1 MSLASIADDRLG
13 RYRMNREEFMALES
27 PEKAEELNVF
37 IESGMS
43 QKEAMAQIGVDLKDL
58 MAAQVFF
65 SKSEGKF
72 IAKATISEDT
82 ESPENRGRN
91 TDMNTAI
98 ANTVAAAN
106 DKAQYD
112 EYAKRLIAQKI
123 ILAHILAKTVDEFRD
138 MKPEDI
144 VAHIEGDPKVGI
156 VPVDPGM
163 TNINYNA
170 SSVDQLIGLNTENS
184 EINEGMIRFDI
195 IFYVRMKD
203 GLAQVII
210 NIEIQKD
217 DPTQY
222 FLLNRAIFY
231 VSRMVSSQKGRDF
244 VHQNYNDMKR
254 VFSIWLCMNMPSN
267 SMSYVHLTK
276 EDILEHYN
284 WNGHLDLLNIVLLGI
299 GRELPPQEEQYELH
313 RLIGTLLSA
322 ELTVTQKLA
331 IIETEYHIPLSV
343 ELEEGVNDMCNLG
356 EGIEERAIE
365 KTKKEVILDMYQNG
379 CNLEL
384 IATVTK
390 KNISE
395 IEEIINN
402 SIVSL
407 H

>member
-1 MSLASIADDRLG
+1 
-13 RYRMNREEFMALES
+13 
-27 PEKAEELNVF
+27 
-37 IESGMS
+37 
-43 QKEAMAQIGVDLKDL
+43 
-58 MAAQVFF
+58 
-65 SKSEGKF
+65 
-72 IAKATISEDT
+72 
-82 ESPENRGRN
+82 
-91 TDMNTAI
+91 MNTAI
-98 ANTVAAAN
+98 TNRITAAN

-112 EYAKRLIAQKI
+112 EYAKQLIAQKL
-123 ILAHILAKTVDEFRD
+123 ILAYILVQTIDEFKG
-138 MKPEDI
+138 MQPEDI
-144 VAHIEGDPKVGI
+144 VSRIEGEPLIGV
-156 VPVDPGM
+156 VPVEPGM
-163 TNINYNA
+163 TNTSYNA
-170 SSVDQLIGLNTENS
+170 SSEDQLIGLNTENS

-217 DPTQY
+217 EPTQY

-365 KTKKEVILDMYQNG
+365 KTKKEVVLEIILEMYQNG
-379 CNLEL
+379 CSPEL
-384 IATVTK
+384 ISTVTK
-390 KNISE
+390 KDISE

>member
-1 MSLASIADDRLG
+1 
-13 RYRMNREEFMALES
+13 
-27 PEKAEELNVF
+27 
-37 IESGMS
+37 
-43 QKEAMAQIGVDLKDL
+43 
-58 MAAQVFF
+58 
-65 SKSEGKF
+65 
-72 IAKATISEDT
+72 
-82 ESPENRGRN
+82 
-91 TDMNTAI
+91 MNTAI

-163 TNINYNA
+163 TNAARPTDA
-170 SSVDQLIGLNTENS
+170 STPYVSDHRLAGLNTEHS

-217 DPTQY
+217 EPTQY

-299 GRELPPQEEQYELH
+299 GRELPPQEEQYELY

-365 KTKKEVILDMYQNG
+365 KTKKEVILEIILEMYQNG
-379 CNLEL
+379 CSPEL
-384 IATVTK
+384 ISTVTK
-390 KNISE
+390 KDISE

>member
-1 MSLASIADDRLG
+1 
-13 RYRMNREEFMALES
+13 
-27 PEKAEELNVF
+27 
-37 IESGMS
+37 
-43 QKEAMAQIGVDLKDL
+43 
-58 MAAQVFF
+58 
-65 SKSEGKF
+65 
-72 IAKATISEDT
+72 
-82 ESPENRGRN
+82 
-91 TDMNTAI
+91 
-98 ANTVAAAN
+98 
-106 DKAQYD
+106 
-112 EYAKRLIAQKI
+112 
-123 ILAHILAKTVDEFRD
+123 
-138 MKPEDI
+138 
-144 VAHIEGDPKVGI
+144 
-156 VPVDPGM
+156 
-163 TNINYNA
+163 
-170 SSVDQLIGLNTENS
+170 
-184 EINEGMIRFDI
+184 
-195 IFYVRMKD
+195 
-203 GLAQVII
+203 
-210 NIEIQKD
+210 
-217 DPTQY
+217 
-222 FLLNRAIFY
+222 
-231 VSRMVSSQKGRDF
+231 
-244 VHQNYNDMKR
+244 
-254 VFSIWLCMNMPSN
+254 
-267 SMSYVHLTK
+267 MSYVHLTK

>member
-1 MSLASIADDRLG
+1 
-13 RYRMNREEFMALES
+13 
-27 PEKAEELNVF
+27 
-37 IESGMS
+37 
-43 QKEAMAQIGVDLKDL
+43 
-58 MAAQVFF
+58 
-65 SKSEGKF
+65 
-72 IAKATISEDT
+72 
-82 ESPENRGRN
+82 
-91 TDMNTAI
+91 MNTAI
-98 ANTVAAAN
+98 ANTVAATN

-144 VAHIEGDPKVGI
+144 VAHIEGDPNVGI

-163 TNINYNA
+163 TNATRPTDA
-170 SSVDQLIGLNTENS
+170 STPYVSDHRLAGLNTEHS

-217 DPTQY
+217 EPTQY

-365 KTKKEVILDMYQNG
+365 KTKKEVILEIILEMYQNG
-379 CNLEL
+379 CSPEL
-384 IATVTK
+384 ISTVTK
-390 KNISE
+390 KDISE

>member
-1 MSLASIADDRLG
+1 
-13 RYRMNREEFMALES
+13 
-27 PEKAEELNVF
+27 
-37 IESGMS
+37 
-43 QKEAMAQIGVDLKDL
+43 
-58 MAAQVFF
+58 
-65 SKSEGKF
+65 
-72 IAKATISEDT
+72 
-82 ESPENRGRN
+82 
-91 TDMNTAI
+91 MNTAI

-163 TNINYNA
+163 TNAARPTDA
-170 SSVDQLIGLNTENS
+170 STPYVSDHRLAGLNTEHS

-217 DPTQY
+217 EPTQY

-299 GRELPPQEEQYELH
+299 GRELPPQEDQYELH

-365 KTKKEVILDMYQNG
+365 KTKKEVILEIILEMYQNG
-379 CNLEL
+379 CSPEL
-384 IATVTK
+384 ISTVTK
-390 KNISE
+390 KDISE

>member
-1 MSLASIADDRLG
+1 
-13 RYRMNREEFMALES
+13 
-27 PEKAEELNVF
+27 
-37 IESGMS
+37 
-43 QKEAMAQIGVDLKDL
+43 
-58 MAAQVFF
+58 
-65 SKSEGKF
+65 
-72 IAKATISEDT
+72 
-82 ESPENRGRN
+82 
-91 TDMNTAI
+91 MNTAI

-156 VPVDPGM
+156 VPVDPDM

-217 DPTQY
+217 EPTQY

>member
-1 MSLASIADDRLG
+1 
-13 RYRMNREEFMALES
+13 
-27 PEKAEELNVF
+27 
-37 IESGMS
+37 
-43 QKEAMAQIGVDLKDL
+43 
-58 MAAQVFF
+58 
-65 SKSEGKF
+65 
-72 IAKATISEDT
+72 
-82 ESPENRGRN
+82 
-91 TDMNTAI
+91 MNTAI
-98 ANTVAAAN
+98 TNRITAAN

-112 EYAKRLIAQKI
+112 EYAKQLIAQKL
-123 ILAHILAKTVDEFRD
+123 ILAYILVQTIDEFKG
-138 MKPEDI
+138 MQPEDI
-144 VAHIEGDPKVGI
+144 VSRIEGEPLIGV
-156 VPVDPGM
+156 VPVEPGM
-163 TNINYNA
+163 TNTSYNA
-170 SSVDQLIGLNTENS
+170 SSEDQLIGLNTENS

-217 DPTQY
+217 EPTQY

-365 KTKKEVILDMYQNG
+365 KTKKEVILEIILEMYQNG
-379 CNLEL
+379 CSPEL
-384 IATVTK
+384 ISTVTK
-390 KNISE
+390 KDISE

-402 SIVSL
+402 SIVYL

>member
-1 MSLASIADDRLG
+1 
-13 RYRMNREEFMALES
+13 
-27 PEKAEELNVF
+27 
-37 IESGMS
+37 
-43 QKEAMAQIGVDLKDL
+43 
-58 MAAQVFF
+58 
-65 SKSEGKF
+65 
-72 IAKATISEDT
+72 
-82 ESPENRGRN
+82 
-91 TDMNTAI
+91 MNTAI

-144 VAHIEGDPKVGI
+144 VAHIEGDPQVGI

-163 TNINYNA
+163 TNINYNV
-170 SSVDQLIGLNTENS
+170 SSGDQLIGLNTENS

-217 DPTQY
+217 EPTQY

-299 GRELPPQEEQYELH
+299 GRELPPQEEQYEVH

-365 KTKKEVILDMYQNG
+365 KTKKEVILEIILEMYQNG
-379 CNLEL
+379 CSPEL
-384 IATVTK
+384 ISTVTK
-390 KNISE
+390 KDISE

>member
-1 MSLASIADDRLG
+1 
-13 RYRMNREEFMALES
+13 
-27 PEKAEELNVF
+27 
-37 IESGMS
+37 
-43 QKEAMAQIGVDLKDL
+43 
-58 MAAQVFF
+58 
-65 SKSEGKF
+65 
-72 IAKATISEDT
+72 
-82 ESPENRGRN
+82 
-91 TDMNTAI
+91 MNTAI

-170 SSVDQLIGLNTENS
+170 SSGDQLIGLNTENS

-217 DPTQY
+217 EPTQY

-365 KTKKEVILDMYQNG
+365 KVILKMYKEG
-379 CNLEL
+379 CDLKF
-384 IATVTK
+384 IANMTEK
-390 KNISE
+390 DISE
-395 IEEIINN
+395 IEEIINR
-402 SIVSL
+402 SL
-407 H
+407 APLC

>member
-1 MSLASIADDRLG
+1 
-13 RYRMNREEFMALES
+13 
-27 PEKAEELNVF
+27 
-37 IESGMS
+37 
-43 QKEAMAQIGVDLKDL
+43 
-58 MAAQVFF
+58 
-65 SKSEGKF
+65 
-72 IAKATISEDT
+72 
-82 ESPENRGRN
+82 
-91 TDMNTAI
+91 MNTAI

-163 TNINYNA
+163 TNA
-170 SSVDQLIGLNTENS
+170 SGPTDSSTPYVSDHRLAGLNTEHS

-217 DPTQY
+217 EPTQY

-365 KTKKEVILDMYQNG
+365 KTKKEVILEIILEMYQNG
-379 CNLEL
+379 CSPEL
-384 IATVTK
+384 ISTVTK
-390 KNISE
+390 KDISE

>member
-1 MSLASIADDRLG
+1 
-13 RYRMNREEFMALES
+13 
-27 PEKAEELNVF
+27 
-37 IESGMS
+37 
-43 QKEAMAQIGVDLKDL
+43 
-58 MAAQVFF
+58 
-65 SKSEGKF
+65 
-72 IAKATISEDT
+72 
-82 ESPENRGRN
+82 
-91 TDMNTAI
+91 MNTAI

-144 VAHIEGDPKVGI
+144 VAHIEGDPQVGI

-163 TNINYNA
+163 TNA
-170 SSVDQLIGLNTENS
+170 SRPTDASTPYVSDHRLAGLNTEHS

-217 DPTQY
+217 EPTQY

-254 VFSIWLCMNMPSN
+254 VFSIWLCLNMPSN

-299 GRELPPQEEQYELH
+299 GRELPPQEDQYELH

-365 KTKKEVILDMYQNG
+365 KIILKMYKEG
-379 CNLEL
+379 CDLKF
-384 IATVTK
+384 IANVTEK
-390 KNISE
+390 DISE
-395 IEEIINN
+395 IEEIINR
-402 SIVSL
+402 SL
-407 H
+407 APLC

>member
-1 MSLASIADDRLG
+1 
-13 RYRMNREEFMALES
+13 
-27 PEKAEELNVF
+27 
-37 IESGMS
+37 
-43 QKEAMAQIGVDLKDL
+43 
-58 MAAQVFF
+58 
-65 SKSEGKF
+65 
-72 IAKATISEDT
+72 
-82 ESPENRGRN
+82 
-91 TDMNTAI
+91 MNTAI

-144 VAHIEGDPKVGI
+144 VAHIEGDPQVGI

-163 TNINYNA
+163 TNA
-170 SSVDQLIGLNTENS
+170 SGPTDASTPYVSDHRLAGLNTEHS

-217 DPTQY
+217 EPTQY

-365 KTKKEVILDMYQNG
+365 KVILKMYKEG
-379 CNLEL
+379 CDLKF
-384 IATVTK
+384 IANMTEKDT
-390 KNISE
+390 SE
-395 IEEIINN
+395 IEEIINRF
-402 SIVSL
+402 L
-407 H
+407 APLC

>member
-1 MSLASIADDRLG
+1 
-13 RYRMNREEFMALES
+13 
-27 PEKAEELNVF
+27 
-37 IESGMS
+37 
-43 QKEAMAQIGVDLKDL
+43 
-58 MAAQVFF
+58 
-65 SKSEGKF
+65 
-72 IAKATISEDT
+72 
-82 ESPENRGRN
+82 
-91 TDMNTAI
+91 MNTAI

-144 VAHIEGDPKVGI
+144 VAHIEGDPQVGI

-163 TNINYNA
+163 TNASGPTDA
-170 SSVDQLIGLNTENS
+170 SSPYVSDHRLAGLNTEHS

-217 DPTQY
+217 EPTQY

-365 KTKKEVILDMYQNG
+365 KVILKMYKEG
-379 CNLEL
+379 CDLKF
-384 IATVTK
+384 IANMTEKDT
-390 KNISE
+390 SE
-395 IEEIINN
+395 IEEIINRF
-402 SIVSL
+402 L
-407 H
+407 APLC

>member
-1 MSLASIADDRLG
+1 
-13 RYRMNREEFMALES
+13 
-27 PEKAEELNVF
+27 
-37 IESGMS
+37 
-43 QKEAMAQIGVDLKDL
+43 
-58 MAAQVFF
+58 
-65 SKSEGKF
+65 
-72 IAKATISEDT
+72 
-82 ESPENRGRN
+82 
-91 TDMNTAI
+91 MNTAI
-98 ANTVAAAN
+98 ANTVAATN

-163 TNINYNA
+163 TNAARPTDA
-170 SSVDQLIGLNTENS
+170 STPYVSDHRLAGLNTEHS

-217 DPTQY
+217 EPTQY

-365 KTKKEVILDMYQNG
+365 KTKKEVILEIILEMYQNG
-379 CNLEL
+379 CSPEL
-384 IATVTK
+384 ISTVNK
-390 KNISE
+390 KDISE

>member
-1 MSLASIADDRLG
+1 
-13 RYRMNREEFMALES
+13 
-27 PEKAEELNVF
+27 
-37 IESGMS
+37 
-43 QKEAMAQIGVDLKDL
+43 
-58 MAAQVFF
+58 
-65 SKSEGKF
+65 
-72 IAKATISEDT
+72 
-82 ESPENRGRN
+82 
-91 TDMNTAI
+91 MNTAI
-98 ANTVAAAN
+98 ANTVAADN

-163 TNINYNA
+163 TNAARPTDA
-170 SSVDQLIGLNTENS
+170 STPYVSDHRLAGLNTEHS

-217 DPTQY
+217 EPTQY

-267 SMSYVHLTK
+267 SMSYVHLTR

-365 KTKKEVILDMYQNG
+365 KTKKEVILEIILEMYQNG
-379 CNLEL
+379 CSPEL
-384 IATVTK
+384 ISTVTK
-390 KNISE
+390 KDISE

>member
-1 MSLASIADDRLG
+1 
-13 RYRMNREEFMALES
+13 
-27 PEKAEELNVF
+27 
-37 IESGMS
+37 
-43 QKEAMAQIGVDLKDL
+43 
-58 MAAQVFF
+58 
-65 SKSEGKF
+65 
-72 IAKATISEDT
+72 
-82 ESPENRGRN
+82 
-91 TDMNTAI
+91 MNTAI

-170 SSVDQLIGLNTENS
+170 SSGDQLIGLNTENS

-217 DPTQY
+217 EPTQY

-299 GRELPPQEEQYELH
+299 GRELPPQEEQYEVH

-365 KTKKEVILDMYQNG
+365 KTKKEVILEIILEMYQNG
-379 CNLEL
+379 CSPEL
-384 IATVTK
+384 ISTVTK
-390 KNISE
+390 KDISE

>member
-1 MSLASIADDRLG
+1 
-13 RYRMNREEFMALES
+13 
-27 PEKAEELNVF
+27 
-37 IESGMS
+37 
-43 QKEAMAQIGVDLKDL
+43 
-58 MAAQVFF
+58 
-65 SKSEGKF
+65 
-72 IAKATISEDT
+72 
-82 ESPENRGRN
+82 
-91 TDMNTAI
+91 MNTAI

-163 TNINYNA
+163 TNAARPTDA
-170 SSVDQLIGLNTENS
+170 STPYVSDHRLAGLNTEHS

-217 DPTQY
+217 EPTQY

-313 RLIGTLLSA
+313 RLISTLLSA

-365 KTKKEVILDMYQNG
+365 KVILKMYKEG
-379 CNLEL
+379 CDLKF
-384 IATVTK
+384 IANMTEKDT
-390 KNISE
+390 SE
-395 IEEIINN
+395 IEAIINR
-402 SIVSL
+402 SL
-407 H
+407 APLC

>member
-1 MSLASIADDRLG
+1 
-13 RYRMNREEFMALES
+13 
-27 PEKAEELNVF
+27 
-37 IESGMS
+37 
-43 QKEAMAQIGVDLKDL
+43 
-58 MAAQVFF
+58 
-65 SKSEGKF
+65 
-72 IAKATISEDT
+72 
-82 ESPENRGRN
+82 
-91 TDMNTAI
+91 MNTAI
-98 ANTVAAAN
+98 TNRITAAN

-112 EYAKRLIAQKI
+112 EYAKQLIAQKQ
-123 ILAHILAKTVDEFRD
+123 ILAYILVQTIDEFKG
-138 MKPEDI
+138 MQPED
-144 VAHIEGDPKVGI
+144 VVSRIEGEPLIGV
-156 VPVDPGM
+156 VPVEPGM
-163 TNINYNA
+163 TNTSYTH
-170 SSVDQLIGLNTENS
+170 SSGDQLIGLNTENS

-217 DPTQY
+217 EPTQY

-365 KTKKEVILDMYQNG
+365 KTKKEVILEIILEMYQNG
-379 CNLEL
+379 CSPEL
-384 IATVTK
+384 ISTVTK
-390 KNISE
+390 KDISE

>member
-1 MSLASIADDRLG
+1 
-13 RYRMNREEFMALES
+13 
-27 PEKAEELNVF
+27 
-37 IESGMS
+37 
-43 QKEAMAQIGVDLKDL
+43 
-58 MAAQVFF
+58 
-65 SKSEGKF
+65 
-72 IAKATISEDT
+72 
-82 ESPENRGRN
+82 
-91 TDMNTAI
+91 MNTAI

-163 TNINYNA
+163 TNAARPTDA
-170 SSVDQLIGLNTENS
+170 STPYVSDHRLAGLNTEHS

-217 DPTQY
+217 EPTQY

-356 EGIEERAIE
+356 EGIEERDIE
-365 KTKKEVILDMYQNG
+365 KTKKEVILEIILEMYQNG
-379 CNLEL
+379 CSPEL
-384 IATVTK
+384 ISTVTK
-390 KNISE
+390 KDISE

>member
-1 MSLASIADDRLG
+1 
-13 RYRMNREEFMALES
+13 MN
-27 PEKAEELNVF
+27 
-37 IESGMS
+37 I
-43 QKEAMAQIGVDLKDL
+43 
-58 MAAQVFF
+58 
-65 SKSEGKF
+65 
-72 IAKATISEDT
+72 T
-82 ESPENRGRN
+82 NRI
-91 TDMNTAI
+91 T
-98 ANTVAAAN
+98 AAN

-112 EYAKRLIAQKI
+112 EYAKQLIAQKI
-123 ILAHILAKTVDEFRD
+123 ILAHILVQTIDEFKG
-138 MKPEDI
+138 MQPEDI
-144 VAHIEGDPKVGI
+144 ISRIEGEPLIGV
-156 VPVDPGM
+156 VPVEPDM
-163 TNINYNA
+163 TNTSYTQ
-170 SSVDQLIGLNTENS
+170 SSGDQLIGLNTENS

-217 DPTQY
+217 EPTQY

-356 EGIEERAIE
+356 EGI
-365 KTKKEVILDMYQNG
+365 
-379 CNLEL
+379 
-384 IATVTK
+384 
-390 KNISE
+390 
-395 IEEIINN
+395 
-402 SIVSL
+402 
-407 H
+407 

>member
-1 MSLASIADDRLG
+1 
-13 RYRMNREEFMALES
+13 
-27 PEKAEELNVF
+27 
-37 IESGMS
+37 
-43 QKEAMAQIGVDLKDL
+43 
-58 MAAQVFF
+58 
-65 SKSEGKF
+65 
-72 IAKATISEDT
+72 
-82 ESPENRGRN
+82 
-91 TDMNTAI
+91 MNTAI
-98 ANTVAAAN
+98 PNRITAAN

-112 EYAKRLIAQKI
+112 EYAKQLIAQKL
-123 ILAHILAKTVDEFRD
+123 ILAYILVQTIDEFKG
-138 MKPEDI
+138 MQPEDI
-144 VAHIEGDPKVGI
+144 VSRIEGEPLIGV
-156 VPVDPGM
+156 VPVEPGM
-163 TNINYNA
+163 TNTSYNA
-170 SSVDQLIGLNTENS
+170 SSEDQLIGLNTENS

-217 DPTQY
+217 EPTQY

-365 KTKKEVILDMYQNG
+365 KTKKEVVLEIILEMYQNG
-379 CNLEL
+379 CSPEL
-384 IATVTK
+384 ISTVTK
-390 KNISE
+390 KDISE

>member
-1 MSLASIADDRLG
+1 
-13 RYRMNREEFMALES
+13 
-27 PEKAEELNVF
+27 
-37 IESGMS
+37 
-43 QKEAMAQIGVDLKDL
+43 
-58 MAAQVFF
+58 
-65 SKSEGKF
+65 
-72 IAKATISEDT
+72 
-82 ESPENRGRN
+82 
-91 TDMNTAI
+91 MNTAI

-144 VAHIEGDPKVGI
+144 VAHIEGDPQVGI

-163 TNINYNA
+163 TNA
-170 SSVDQLIGLNTENS
+170 SRPTDASTPYVSDHRLAGLNTEHS

-217 DPTQY
+217 EPTQY

-299 GRELPPQEEQYELH
+299 GRELPPQEEQYEVH

-365 KTKKEVILDMYQNG
+365 KTKKEVILEIILEMYQNG
-379 CNLEL
+379 CSPEL
-384 IATVTK
+384 ISTVTK
-390 KNISE
+390 KDISE

>member
-1 MSLASIADDRLG
+1 
-13 RYRMNREEFMALES
+13 
-27 PEKAEELNVF
+27 
-37 IESGMS
+37 
-43 QKEAMAQIGVDLKDL
+43 
-58 MAAQVFF
+58 
-65 SKSEGKF
+65 
-72 IAKATISEDT
+72 
-82 ESPENRGRN
+82 
-91 TDMNTAI
+91 MNTAI

-163 TNINYNA
+163 TNAARPTDA
-170 SSVDQLIGLNTENS
+170 STPYVSDHRLAGLNTEHS

-217 DPTQY
+217 EPTQY

-254 VFSIWLCMNMPSN
+254 VFSIWLCLNMDSH
-267 SMSYVHLTK
+267 SMCHIHLTR
-276 EDILEHYN
+276 DDLINHHN
-284 WNGHLDLLNIVLLGI
+284 WKGNLDLLNIIFLGI
-299 GRELPPQEEQYELH
+299 GEELPQQEEQYELH

-365 KTKKEVILDMYQNG
+365 KTKKEVILEIILEMYQNG
-379 CNLEL
+379 CSPEL
-384 IATVTK
+384 ISTVTK
-390 KNISE
+390 KDISE

>member
-1 MSLASIADDRLG
+1 
-13 RYRMNREEFMALES
+13 
-27 PEKAEELNVF
+27 
-37 IESGMS
+37 
-43 QKEAMAQIGVDLKDL
+43 
-58 MAAQVFF
+58 
-65 SKSEGKF
+65 
-72 IAKATISEDT
+72 
-82 ESPENRGRN
+82 
-91 TDMNTAI
+91 MNTAI

-163 TNINYNA
+163 TNATRPTDA
-170 SSVDQLIGLNTENS
+170 STPYVSDHRLAGLNTEHS

-217 DPTQY
+217 EPTQY

-365 KTKKEVILDMYQNG
+365 KTKKEVILEIILEMYQNG
-379 CNLEL
+379 CSPEL
-384 IATVTK
+384 ISTVTK
-390 KNISE
+390 KDISE

>member
-1 MSLASIADDRLG
+1 
-13 RYRMNREEFMALES
+13 
-27 PEKAEELNVF
+27 
-37 IESGMS
+37 
-43 QKEAMAQIGVDLKDL
+43 
-58 MAAQVFF
+58 
-65 SKSEGKF
+65 
-72 IAKATISEDT
+72 
-82 ESPENRGRN
+82 
-91 TDMNTAI
+91 MNTAI
-98 ANTVAAAN
+98 ANTVAAAI

-138 MKPEDI
+138 MEPEDI

-163 TNINYNA
+163 TNAARPTDA
-170 SSVDQLIGLNTENS
+170 STPYVSDHRLAGLNTEHS

-217 DPTQY
+217 EPTQY

-365 KTKKEVILDMYQNG
+365 KTKKEVILEIILEMYQNG
-379 CNLEL
+379 CSPEL
-384 IATVTK
+384 ISTVTK
-390 KNISE
+390 KDISE

>member
-1 MSLASIADDRLG
+1 
-13 RYRMNREEFMALES
+13 
-27 PEKAEELNVF
+27 
-37 IESGMS
+37 
-43 QKEAMAQIGVDLKDL
+43 
-58 MAAQVFF
+58 
-65 SKSEGKF
+65 
-72 IAKATISEDT
+72 
-82 ESPENRGRN
+82 
-91 TDMNTAI
+91 
-98 ANTVAAAN
+98 
-106 DKAQYD
+106 
-112 EYAKRLIAQKI
+112 
-123 ILAHILAKTVDEFRD
+123 
-138 MKPEDI
+138 
-144 VAHIEGDPKVGI
+144 
-156 VPVDPGM
+156 
-163 TNINYNA
+163 
-170 SSVDQLIGLNTENS
+170 
-184 EINEGMIRFDI
+184 
-195 IFYVRMKD
+195 
-203 GLAQVII
+203 
-210 NIEIQKD
+210 
-217 DPTQY
+217 
-222 FLLNRAIFY
+222 
-231 VSRMVSSQKGRDF
+231 
-244 VHQNYNDMKR
+244 
-254 VFSIWLCMNMPSN
+254 MNMPSN

-407 H
+407 HWL

>member
-1 MSLASIADDRLG
+1 
-13 RYRMNREEFMALES
+13 
-27 PEKAEELNVF
+27 
-37 IESGMS
+37 
-43 QKEAMAQIGVDLKDL
+43 
-58 MAAQVFF
+58 
-65 SKSEGKF
+65 
-72 IAKATISEDT
+72 
-82 ESPENRGRN
+82 
-91 TDMNTAI
+91 MNTAI

-170 SSVDQLIGLNTENS
+170 SSGDQLIGLNTENS

-217 DPTQY
+217 EPTQY

-331 IIETEYHIPLSV
+331 IIETEYHIPLSI

>member
-1 MSLASIADDRLG
+1 
-13 RYRMNREEFMALES
+13 
-27 PEKAEELNVF
+27 
-37 IESGMS
+37 
-43 QKEAMAQIGVDLKDL
+43 
-58 MAAQVFF
+58 
-65 SKSEGKF
+65 
-72 IAKATISEDT
+72 
-82 ESPENRGRN
+82 
-91 TDMNTAI
+91 MNTAI

-112 EYAKRLIAQKI
+112 EDAKRLIAQKI
-123 ILAHILAKTVDEFRD
+123 ILAHILAKTVDELRD

-163 TNINYNA
+163 TNAARPTDA
-170 SSVDQLIGLNTENS
+170 STPYVSDHRLAGLNTEHS

-217 DPTQY
+217 EPTQY

-365 KTKKEVILDMYQNG
+365 KTKKEVILEIILEMYQNG
-379 CNLEL
+379 CSPEL
-384 IATVTK
+384 ISTVTK
-390 KNISE
+390 KDISE